1 VEAVYG
7 LLPVVAVDEVV
18 PVGDQ
23 VPKGTA
29 GVAERHPAV
38 HAAGGLALEVLLWH
52 RLVDVAVVL
61 HALDDV
67 ALGGGL
73 APYLQEALRVAH

>member
-23 VPKGTA
+23 VPQGTA

-38 HAAGGLALEVLLWH
+38 HAAGGLALEVLFWH